1 MGRRPQDDRSG
12 GHTKNPEVPGGNSE
26 AWTCLQVTTG
36 CHEARASWGVRPRIL
51 PNPSCKKLCSA
62 HQLLPRLTDCC
73 RPLCRPLFLEPQFP
87 HLGQIALTQPQDE
100 VGQERHPAQGL
111 QASTSASL
119 LSLPGPMVH
128 PSVTCLPG
136 CGSKRLSTSGRE
148 GAGLSAGS
156 SAPAHS
162 Q

>member
-1 MGRRPQDDRSG
+1 MDL
-12 GHTKNPEVPGGNSE
+12 PG
-26 AWTCLQVTTG
+26 
-36 CHEARASWGVRPRIL
+36 ARASWGVRPRIL

-73 RPLCRPLFLEPQFP
+73 RLLCCPLFLEPQFP

-128 PSVTCLPG
+128 PSVICLPG
-136 CGSKRLSTSGRE
+136 CCSKRLRTSGRE
-148 GAGLSAGS
+148 GTGLLQALLSGS
-156 SAPAHS
+156 TQEVEVARWGDSPSRCPLEGRAAPLTRAHT
-162 Q
+162 QT